1 MEPARRPASSRTS
14 PARRLGALAAASAL
28 VLVAAPAIA
37 RQAPQAPAPRVFPK
51 VTFTVSRAASEIKID
66 GVLDEEAWK
75 TAAVVPLP
83 YEWAPGDNV
92 PPPVETEC
100 LVTYDAKN
108 LYVAFRAH
116 DSKPA
121 DIRAHLMDRDDTDT
135 LIQDD
140 HVGVMIDTFNDERR
154 AFQFRVNPLGVQADA
169 VFSEQDGVE
178 DFSWDMMWNAVGRI
192 TGDGYIVEMAFPLKQ
207 LRFKAGE
214 GAQIW
219 GFEAF
224 RSWPRNVRH
233 RISSQPRD
241 RNKGCVLCQEN
252 KIAGLEGLAQ
262 GRNVELD
269 PTATFGRTDELASP
283 DAGSLTSGDPDAE
296 LGLTGRW
303 SVTSSMTL
311 NGTINPDF
319 SQVEADVAQL
329 DVNQRFALFYPEKR
343 PFFLEGIDYFVTPIQ
358 SVFTRTVA
366 DPYYGA
372 KLTGKQGGNA
382 IGVFV
387 TRDSINNLVLPSN
400 AGSSEASL
408 DDDVSTVVGRYRRD
422 VGSSSTIGALYAGRE
437 GEGYHNRQIGAD
449 LFWRPTQSD
458 AFRVQYIRTD
468 TQYPDA
474 VAVDYNQ
481 PKESFG
487 GNGTWIDYQHIT
499 EKWMAFGSYEAYD
512 SGFRADTGFVP
523 RVDVRT
529 FAGQAQRSWFRGAG
543 AWFNTLDVGVLG
555 LRTTDDG
562 WTLTDQTV
570 AAYVNYTG
578 PFQTQFRF
586 SVPRDLTVYEGVQY
600 QVLPA
605 YGVLRNQA
613 VGPVCPVSPGPLRRW
628 RGLCEQPPGHQRDPV
643 CSCGRVPPG
652 VEGQPAAELQPRP
665 ALGRGRPALPGESRA
680 AQGDLSHQRPHL
692 RARHSAIHGHQPR
705 PGPLPLP
712 RRVAHAPV
720 LLAIPLFLQAQS
732 PDRYLRRVLGQRR
745 RRARQRPAAAEP
757 HVVREARVCVG
768 VLGQAR
774 GERRGDRQ
782 EGTGHAAGRTLEP
795 SRSASAG
802 KTLGRGRKPGGVTKW
817 GPACAD
823 KHRGD
828 AFCRLV

>member
-1 MEPARRPASSRTS
+1 MSGLVPPAGTLAALGAAIAIALHGAPVLAQQAPAS
-14 PARRLGALAAASAL
+14 
-28 VLVAAPAIA
+28 
-37 RQAPQAPAPRVFPK
+37 PAPRVFPK
-51 VTFTVSRAASEIKID
+51 ITFNVTRAASGIKVD
-66 GVLDEEAWK
+66 GVLDEDAWK
-75 TAAVVPLP
+75 TAGVVPLP

-100 LVTYDAKN
+100 LVTYDAKY

-116 DSKPA
+116 DPKPA

-178 DFSWDMMWNAVGRI
+178 DFSWDMIWNAVGRI
-192 TGDGYIVEMAFPLKQ
+192 TTDGYIVEIGFPLKQ
-207 LRFKAGE
+207 LRFQAGE
-214 GAQIW
+214 GPQTW

-233 RISSQPRD
+233 RISSQARD
-241 RNKGCVLCQEN
+241 RNKSCVLCQEN
-252 KIAGLEGLAQ
+252 KITGLEGLAQ

-269 PTATFGRTDELASP
+269 PTATFSRTDELASP
-283 DAGSLTSGDPDAE
+283 DAGTLTSGNPDAE

-303 SVTSSMTL
+303 SITSSLTL

-372 KLTGKQGGNA
+372 KLTGKQGANA
-382 IGVFV
+382 VGVFV
-387 TRDSINNLVLPSN
+387 TRDSLNNLVFPSN

-408 DDDVSTVVGRYRRD
+408 DEDVSTVVGRYRRD

-437 GEGYHNRQIGAD
+437 GEGYHNRQVGAD
-449 LFWRPTQSD
+449 IFWRPTQSD
-458 AFRVQYIRTD
+458 EFRVQYIRTD
-468 TQYPDA
+468 TQYPEA
-474 VAVDYNQ
+474 VADDHGQ
-481 PKESFG
+481 PREAFA

-529 FAGQAQRSWFRGAG
+529 LAGQAQRRWYRGAG

-562 WTLTDQTV
+562 WNLTDQTV
-570 AAYVNYTG
+570 APFVNYTG
-578 PFQTQFRF
+578 PYQTQFRF

-600 QVLPA
+600 EYYRPTVNFGIKPSGRSALSVRGRFGDGVDYANNRAATSVVQVAPA
-605 YGVLRNQA
+605 VEYRPASRVSLQLSYNLDQLSVEGGRLYQA
-613 VGPVCPVSPGPLRRW
+613 NLGQIKALYHINVRTFVRAILQYTDIS
-628 RGLCEQPPGHQRDPV
+628 RDPDLYLF
-643 CSCGRVPPG
+643 P
-652 VEGQPAAELQPRP
+652 VE
-665 ALGRGRPALPGESRA
+665 
-680 AQGDLSHQRPHL
+680 QRT
-692 RARHSAIHGHQPR
+692 
-705 PGPLPLP
+705 
-712 RRVAHAPV
+712 RRFFSQY
-720 LLAIPLFLQAQS
+720 LFSFKLNPQT
-732 PDRYLRRVLGQRR
+732 VIF
-745 RRARQRPAAAEP
+745 
-757 HVVREARVCVG
+757 
-768 VLGQAR
+768 
-774 GERRGDRQ
+774 
-782 EGTGHAAGRTLEP
+782 AGY
-795 SRSASAG
+795 SDNSAG
-802 KTLGRGRKPGGVTKW
+802 MEGVDLQQQNRTFFVKLGYAW
-817 GPACAD
+817 
-823 KHRGD
+823 
-828 AFCRLV
+828 AF